1 MFYVTTTQIY
11 YKNII
16 EGAYVSNRIS
26 HPKWFHTI
34 TNLMLIVMKTA
45 RTKCLWDQGLSVFKS
60 VMPFSS
66 SNGEI
71 CSHVMLLVQF
81 WVCACQCVL
90 SLCLVSAGKESC
102 FERIVSRFGTNI
114 TYVVIG
120 DGRDE
125 EHAASQVKS
134 HLWPQASDLSP
145 CLCCRQRELLW
156 ARYAEVWQEGSVC
169 CYWGWCRRGA
179 GRCQGNDPQVNQK
192 QCVTSQIGLP
202 ACVCCRALDELTG
215 SLCASFIS
223 SSVV

>member
-1 MFYVTTTQIY
+1 
-11 YKNII
+11 
-16 EGAYVSNRIS
+16 
-26 HPKWFHTI
+26 
-34 TNLMLIVMKTA
+34 
-45 RTKCLWDQGLSVFKS
+45 
-60 VMPFSS
+60 MPFSS
-66 SNGEI
+66 SNGGKKRLFF
-71 CSHVMLLVQF
+71 CLLSSNHVMRLVQF
-81 WVCACQCVL
+81 WVCVCQCVL

-156 ARYAEVWQEGSVC
+156 ARNAEVWQEGSVC

-179 GRCQGNDPQVNQK
+179 GRCQGNDPQVNRK

-202 ACVCCRALDELTG
+202 ACVCCRALDETDRQLVCFIYFLVCSLNVDVSSGCFFSSDRLRLAFLSQIPSDLEQSYSTEASLG
-215 SLCASFIS
+215 SRASERIP
-223 SSVV
+223 